1 MKLFQ
6 NVREKASLA
15 YTAGSN
21 YNRTK
26 NCIFIRAGIEI
37 QNYQRAL
44 DTIKQQLEDM
54 KNGNFTDKDIKDS
67 KELILASIEG
77 ISEEQDTEI
86 TYYYGQELAN
96 RFVELKEYMEK
107 IKAVNKEQIIQLAQN
122 VVINTIYFLKD

>member
-1 MKLFQ
+1 
-6 NVREKASLA
+6 
-15 YTAGSN
+15 
-21 YNRTK
+21 
-26 NCIFIRAGIEI
+26 
-37 QNYQRAL
+37 
-44 DTIKQQLEDM
+44 M

>member
-1 MKLFQ
+1 
-6 NVREKASLA
+6 
-15 YTAGSN
+15 
-21 YNRTK
+21 
-26 NCIFIRAGIEI
+26 
-37 QNYQRAL
+37 
-44 DTIKQQLEDM
+44 M

-96 RFVELKEYMEK
+96 RFVELKENMEK

>member
-1 MKLFQ
+1 M
-6 NVREKASLA
+6 
-15 YTAGSN
+15 
-21 YNRTK
+21 
-26 NCIFIRAGIEI
+26 
-37 QNYQRAL
+37 AL

-54 KNGNFTDKDIKDS
+54 KNGNFTDRDIKDS

-122 VVINTIYFLKD
+122 VIINTIYFLKD